1 MKSPVMHLNLLNP
14 GERRSSSPV
23 RLRVMLPL
31 LSGLALAVTLGW
43 WAVLETRLLLVEREV
58 KAWKKELSANAK
70 AHAEYCVTRDRMRA
84 LEAESRQE
92 KGYLNA
98 CLGWGDLLAAL
109 PAACPDG
116 MQLTTLEIPLPPP
129 QRLSPPPGVKAPPL
143 LGPTGVLERVTL
155 RLAGRTVAEERL
167 LSLLQNLSAAA
178 FTNVLVQAKDAKGAS
193 ASPRMRQ
200 FRQDANADLDGNR
213 AIVFDV
219 EYGTVGRRFDR

>member
-1 MKSPVMHLNLLNP
+1 MKSPVMHLNLLHP
-14 GERRSSSPV
+14 AERRSSSPV

-31 LSGLALAVTLGW
+31 LAGFALAVALGW
-43 WAVLETRLLLVEREV
+43 WAVLETRLILVENEV
-58 KAWKKELSANAK
+58 KSWKKELAAK
-70 AHAEYCVTRDRMRA
+70 AREHAEYCAARDRMRA
-84 LEAESRQE
+84 LEAEDRQE

-98 CLGWGDLLAAL
+98 CLKWGDFLAAF
-109 PAACPDG
+109 PSACPDG

-129 QRLSPPPGVKAPPL
+129 QNLIPPPGVKAPPL

-167 LSLLQNLSAAA
+167 IALLQNLSAGE

-200 FRQDANADLDGNR
+200 FRQDANADLDGSR

-219 EYGTVGRRFDR
+219 EYKTVGRRFDP